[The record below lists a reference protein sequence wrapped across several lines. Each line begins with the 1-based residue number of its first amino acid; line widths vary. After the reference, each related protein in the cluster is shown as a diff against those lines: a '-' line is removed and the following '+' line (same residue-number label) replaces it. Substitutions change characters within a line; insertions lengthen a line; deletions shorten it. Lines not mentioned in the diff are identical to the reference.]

1 MAFKLGS
8 KRGNTEMKLSIGG
21 ANHHVVGGVRVEFK
35 ELPEGIKGECHKEGV
50 IYISDDIQ
58 KNSEEY
64 NRVLAHEMKHMTHY
78 KTGRVDYD
86 DETLTWDGVEYPR
99 EDGYILYEGQWM
111 EEGDPELPWEFKD

>member
-1 MAFKLGS
+1 
-8 KRGNTEMKLSIGG
+8 
-21 ANHHVVGGVRVEFK
+21 
-35 ELPEGIKGECHKEGV
+35 
-50 IYISDDIQ
+50 
-58 KNSEEY
+58 
-64 NRVLAHEMKHMTHY
+64 MTHY